1 MVLSKDLQG
10 EWLPVR
16 NPHHLERRRR
26 RSNPSSERRPLD
38 SRNNRLLSYL
48 SKSLTSR
55 LLHSAACLSCKR
67 CRRPL
72 PCIPLA
78 VVKVLEYLQI
88 YNTVI
93 PYGNRLFGKT
103 ITVINR
109 SEVVGRPLA
118 ALLANDGAHVYSV
131 DLDGVQLLTR
141 GTGIK

>member
-48 SKSLTSR
+48 PKSLTSR

-72 PCIPLA
+72 PYIRIQHVPEYPIP
-78 VVKVLEYLQI
+78 
-88 YNTVI
+88 
-93 PYGNRLFGKT
+93 
-103 ITVINR
+103 R
-109 SEVVGRPLA
+109 SS
-118 ALLANDGAHVYSV
+118 YQSTQV
-131 DLDGVQLLTR
+131 DFTMHTSGCCQ
-141 GTGIK
+141 GIGISADI